1 MKAKFPSHI
10 HALCICIC
18 TSTVIVQ
25 LCWIANWRLHWL
37 SPDFSR
43 APAHYNRLY
52 RTWLR
57 YNSVITGAGY
67 NRPSEISDITDA
79 LCLSLAV
86 ISNSL
91 QKWSQIAPNLTDR
104 ASQCT
109 NAYIWLYLI
118 VFPSKQVS
126 FATAS
131 ASSKDCYLRQPWKK
145 YWVTWHQKQLAV
157 RPVRPTN
164 TNRER

>member
-1 MKAKFPSHI
+1 MLTCVNSRTYHHLSSPPMPHKSRWLLLYPCLMYF
-10 HALCICIC
+10 ALW
-18 TSTVIVQ
+18 
-25 LCWIANWRLHWL
+25 LC
-37 SPDFSR
+37 
-43 APAHYNRLY
+43 
-52 RTWLR
+52 
-57 YNSVITGAGY
+57 
-67 NRPSEISDITDA
+67 RPSSLNVHIYPRHLHDIFIDA

-91 QKWSQIAPNLTDR
+91 QKWSQIAPNLTDC
-104 ASQCT
+104 ASQCI

-145 YWVTWHQKQLAV
+145 YWVTRHQRQLAV

-164 TNRER
+164 TNRKW